1 MAKFA
6 QYHLEFILDNLFAQ
20 SYKTERQKYFGAL
33 LENKESIKFT
43 MGNGN
48 EQITY
53 KHEVAHLKLNKDII
67 IMRIANEKKKEVVQD
82 FKKKQVKHEPPCF
95 VIIDNRQGCRRIAIQ
110 KCPDSFH
117 NTGQV
122 SRILTE
128 VLGKQMIRDYNIGIM
143 LHPQFYP
150 QDFFKAWRMHQR
162 NTHRLQ
168 FKLGDGKRPA
178 DFDNK
183 NMDSDSITGFAIA
196 VTEESVTR
204 KYRTSIV
211 IEPPKNETILP
222 VDESSPMIRN
232 LVRVHAQTGAPIE
245 IITTDGATFTCFIS
259 DEGDSARIVTSEIDT
274 KLVEALFENTG
285 ISRSKAEEGILNF
298 VNNMKYTVD
307 EDERNMD
314 EDEKYMDEDERKEMP
329 S

>member
-6 QYHLEFILDNLFAQ
+6 HYHLEFILDNLFAQ
-20 SYKTERQKYFGAL
+20 PYKTERQKYFGAL

-43 MGNGN
+43 MENGN

-53 KHEVAHLKLNKDII
+53 KHEVAHLKLNRDII

-95 VIIDNRQGCRRIAIQ
+95 VIIDNRQGCRRVAIQ

-117 NTGQV
+117 NTQQV
-122 SRILTE
+122 SHILTK
-128 VLGKQMIRDYNIGIM
+128 VLGNQMTKKYNIGIK

-150 QDFFKAWRMHQR
+150 NDFFKAWRMHQY
-162 NTHRLQ
+162 NTHRLE

-178 DFDNK
+178 DFNNK
-183 NMDSDSITGFAIA
+183 NMDPDSITGFAIA

-211 IEPPKNETILP
+211 LNPPQNETILP

-232 LVRVHAQTGAPIE
+232 LVRLHAETGAPIE
-245 IITTDGATFTCFIS
+245 IVTTDNATYTCFSS
-259 DEGDSARIVTSEIDT
+259 D
-274 KLVEALFENTG
+274 
-285 ISRSKAEEGILNF
+285 
-298 VNNMKYTVD
+298 
-307 EDERNMD
+307 
-314 EDEKYMDEDERKEMP
+314 
-329 S
+329 

>member
-6 QYHLEFILDNLFAQ
+6 QYHLEFILDNFFAQ
-20 SYKTERQKYFGAL
+20 PYKAERQTYFGAL

-53 KHEVAHLKLNKDII
+53 KHEVVHLKLNKDII

-82 FKKKQVKHEPPCF
+82 FKKMQVKHEPPCF

-128 VLGKQMIRDYNIGIM
+128 VLGNQMIKDYNIGIM

-162 NTHRLQ
+162 STQRLR
-168 FKLGDGKRPA
+168 FKLGDGKRPI

-204 KYRTSIV
+204 KYRPILELAPV
-211 IEPPKNETILP
+211 ENETILP

-232 LVRVHAQTGAPIE
+232 LVRLHAQTGAPIE
-245 IITTDGATFTCFIS
+245 IVTTNGATFTCFIN

-274 KLVEALFENTG
+274 KLVEVLFENTG
-285 ISRSKAEEGILNF
+285 ISRSKAEEAILEF

-307 EDERNMD
+307 EDERNVD
-314 EDEKYMDEDERKEMP
+314 EDERNMDEDERKEMP